1 MEEKKQA
8 EEVKEAKEAVEKP
21 VPEVEVLVQYR
32 GYEANMDEIVKR
44 VKEQYL
50 HKGNEEASIESVQ
63 VYIKPED
70 FAAYYVINDGF
81 VGKIGLF

>member
-8 EEVKEAKEAVEKP
+8 EETKVTEEKT

-32 GYEANMDEIVKR
+32 GYEANMDEIVKK

-50 HKGNEEASIESVQ
+50 RKGNEEASIESVQ

>member
-8 EEVKEAKEAVEKP
+8 EEVKQAVEKT

-32 GYEANMDEIVKR
+32 GYEANMDEIVKK

>member
-1 MEEKKQA
+1 MEEKKLEKETPKA
-8 EEVKEAKEAVEKP
+8 EVRKT
-21 VPEVEVLVQYR
+21 PEVEVTVQYR
-32 GYEANMDEIVKR
+32 GYEANMDEIVKK

-70 FAAYYVINDGF
+70 FTAYYVINDGF